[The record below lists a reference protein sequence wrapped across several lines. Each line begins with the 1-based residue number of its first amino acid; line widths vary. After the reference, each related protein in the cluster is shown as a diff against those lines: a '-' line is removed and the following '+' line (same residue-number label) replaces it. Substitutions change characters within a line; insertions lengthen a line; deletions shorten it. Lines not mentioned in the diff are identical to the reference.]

1 MIPSIEPLY
10 DPGAA
15 GAAIAALSVDRQLRQ
30 PLQHQIVR
38 QIRQFILSGRLR
50 QGARMPSTRGL
61 AHELGVSRI
70 TVTLAYDQLSSEGYV
85 EARRGS
91 GMYVCSTLPDDVP
104 TLTGPKLTS
113 KDAGRNRLRPV
124 PPRDGPFEPRAHRPF
139 EVGAIDPE
147 LFPHATWSR
156 LLGRAWRNP
165 ASTLTGV
172 PDSFGWRPLRNAI
185 ARHLAEWRGLDCDG
199 AQIVVTSGTADA
211 LDIVARC
218 VFAAGDTI
226 LVEEPGYAPMR
237 FGLAKNGLGV
247 WPVRVDDEGFDLD
260 AAGPR
265 VKAKGAVL
273 TPSRQFPL
281 GGTLTL
287 TRRLKLLEWVA
298 RRGGYV
304 IEDDFDSEY
313 RYRGAPLPALMS
325 LDRNERVIYLGS
337 FSKILSPTLRIGF
350 MVLPTPLLDKVRAY
364 LRLRGVAASLVAQPA
379 LGEFMLSGDLAVHI
393 RRTRRLYA
401 QRQEALISA
410 AGMLDGLLQV
420 VPSTAGMHLVAD
432 LSPRLKKQMTD
443 RVATRRAAEV
453 GIVVRPLA
461 DYFAGR
467 PDRSALLLGFAGFGE
482 HELTRSVR
490 VLADTLRRG

>member
-1 MIPSIEPLY
+1 MPVIEPLRNSK
-10 DPGAA
+10 GAS
-15 GAAIAALSVDRQLRQ
+15 AAIAALSIDRLARQ
-30 PLQHQIVR
+30 SLQHQIVR

-70 TVTLAYDQLSSEGYV
+70 TVTLAYDQLSSEGYM

-91 GMYVCSTLPDDVP
+91 GMYVCSAIPDEV
-104 TLTGPKLTS
+104 LKVTS
-113 KDAGRNRLRPV
+113 KDGVRTRLRSL
-124 PPRDGPFEPRAHRPF
+124 PPRDEQFEPRPHRPF
-139 EVGAIDPE
+139 QVGAIDPE

-156 LLGRAWRNP
+156 LLARAWRNP
-165 ASTLTGV
+165 VSSLTGD

-185 ARHLAEWRGLDCDG
+185 ARHLADWRGMDCDS

-211 LDIVARC
+211 LDIIARC
-218 VFAAGDTI
+218 VFAAGDTV

-237 FGLAKNGLGV
+237 FGLVKNGLAV
-247 WPVRVDDEGFDLD
+247 SPVRVDDEGFDLD
-260 AAGPR
+260 AAEPR

-281 GGTLTL
+281 GATLTL
-287 TRRLKLLEWVA
+287 SRRLKLLDWVA
-298 RRGGYV
+298 KTGGHL

-350 MVLPTPLLDKVRAY
+350 MVLPASLLDKVRAY

-379 LGEFMLSGDLAVHI
+379 LAEFMLSGDLAVHI

-410 AGMLDGLLQV
+410 ARVLDGLLEL

-432 LSPRLKKQMTD
+432 LAPRLRTQITD
-443 RVATRRAAEV
+443 RRAARLAAKAGV
-453 GIVVRPLA
+453 VVRPLA

-467 PDRSALLLGFAGFGE
+467 PDRSAVLLGFAGFGE
-482 HELTRSVR
+482 DELTRSVR
-490 VLADTLRRG
+490 ALAAALGRG

>member
-1 MIPSIEPLY
+1 MTLKIEPLKIK
-10 DPGAA
+10 PHSKGAS
-15 GAAIAALSVDRQLRQ
+15 AAIAALSVDRLLRQ
-30 PLQHQIVR
+30 PLQHQLVR

-61 AHELGVSRI
+61 AEELGVSRI
-70 TVTLAYDQLSSEGYV
+70 TVTLAYDQLSSEGYM

-91 GMYVCSTLPDDVP
+91 GMYVCSTLPDDVLKVARNERARDRLP
-104 TLTGPKLTS
+104 FPARDERFGP
-113 KDAGRNRLRPV
+113 RP
-124 PPRDGPFEPRAHRPF
+124 HRPF
-139 EVGAIDPE
+139 QVGAIDPE

-156 LLGRAWRNP
+156 LLARAWRNP
-165 ASTLTGV
+165 VSALTGE
-172 PDSFGWRPLRNAI
+172 PDSFGWRPLRQAI
-185 ARHLAEWRGLDCDG
+185 ARHLAEWRDLDCDS
-199 AQIVVTSGTADA
+199 AQIVITSGTADA
-211 LDIVARC
+211 LDIIGRC
-218 VFAAGDTI
+218 VFARGATV

-237 FGLAKNGLGV
+237 FGLEKNGLSV
-247 WPVRVDDEGFDLD
+247 LPVRVDDEGFDLD

-281 GGTLTL
+281 GATLTL
-287 TRRLKLLEWVA
+287 TRRLRLLDWVA
-298 RRGGYV
+298 RTDGYL

-325 LDRNERVIYLGS
+325 LDRHERVIYLGS
-337 FSKILSPTLRIGF
+337 FSKILLPTLRIGF
-350 MVLPTPLLDKVRAY
+350 MVLPAPLLDKVRAY

-379 LGEFMLSGDLAVHI
+379 LAEFMLSGDLAVHI

-410 AGMLDGLLQV
+410 AGVLDGLLEL

-432 LSPRLKKQMTD
+432 LAPRLRKRMTD
-443 RVATRRAAEV
+443 RAATRLAAEAGV
-453 GIVVRPLA
+453 VVRPLA
-461 DYFAGR
+461 DFFAGR

-482 HELTRSVR
+482 DELARSVR
-490 VLADTLRRG
+490 VLADTLDVER

>member
-1 MIPSIEPLY
+1 MSVIEPLQE
-10 DPGAA
+10 PKGAS
-15 GAAIAALSVDRQLRQ
+15 AAIAALSVDRQLRQ

-50 QGARMPSTRGL
+50 HGARLPSTRGL

-70 TVTLAYDQLSSEGYV
+70 TVTLAYDQLSSEGYL

-91 GMYVCSTLPDDVP
+91 GMYVCSTLPDEVLQW
-104 TLTGPKLTS
+104 TR
-113 KDAGRNRLRPV
+113 KDADRTRRPSV
-124 PPRDGPFEPRAHRPF
+124 PSRDEEFAPRPHRPF
-139 EVGAIDPE
+139 QVGAIDPE

-165 ASTLTGV
+165 MSSLTGD
-172 PDSFGWRPLRNAI
+172 PDSFGWRRLRNAI
-185 ARHLAEWRGLDCDG
+185 ARHLAEWRGMDCDS

-211 LDIVARC
+211 LDIVAHC
-218 VFAAGDTI
+218 AFAAGDTV

-247 WPVRVDDEGFDLD
+247 SPVRIDDGGFDLE

-265 VKAKGAVL
+265 LRAKGAVL

-281 GGTLTL
+281 GATLTL
-287 TRRLKLLEWVA
+287 TRRLRLLDWVA
-298 RRGGYV
+298 RTGGYL

-325 LDRNERVIYLGS
+325 LDRNERVIYLGT

-379 LGEFMLSGDLAVHI
+379 LAEFILSGDLAIHI

-410 AGMLDGLLQV
+410 AGRLDGLLEL

-432 LSPRLKKQMTD
+432 LAPPLRKRLTD
-443 RVATRRAAEV
+443 RVATGLASKA
-453 GIVVRPLA
+453 GLVVRPLA

-467 PDRSALLLGFAGFGE
+467 PDRSALLLGFAGFSEGD
-482 HELTRSVR
+482 LARSVPI
-490 VLADTLRRG
+490 LADALRQG

>member
-1 MIPSIEPLY
+1 MPTVDPLVAPLGSA
-10 DPGAA
+10 D
-15 GAAIAALSVDRQLRQ
+15 AAIAALSVDRLGRQ
-30 PLQHQIVR
+30 SLQHQIVR
-38 QIRQFILSGRLR
+38 QIRQFILAGRLR

-70 TVTLAYDQLSSEGYV
+70 TVTLAYDQLASEGYT

-91 GMYVCSTLPDDVP
+91 GMYVCSTIPDEV
-104 TLTGPKLTS
+104 LKATGKV
-113 KDAGRNRLRPV
+113 DARKQPRSF
-124 PPRDGPFEPRAHRPF
+124 PPRDEPFMPRPHRPF
-139 EVGAIDPE
+139 QVGAIDPE

-156 LLGRAWRNP
+156 LLARAWRNP
-165 ASTLTGV
+165 VSSLTGEA
-172 PDSFGWRPLRNAI
+172 DSFGWRPLRSAI
-185 ARHLAEWRGLDCDG
+185 ARHLADWRGMDCDS
-199 AQIVVTSGTADA
+199 AEIVVTSGTADA
-211 LDIVARC
+211 LDIIAHC
-218 VFAAGDTI
+218 VFAAGDTV
-226 LVEEPGYAPMR
+226 LVEEPGYAAMR
-237 FGLAKNGLGV
+237 FGLAKNGLNV
-247 WPVRVDDEGFDLD
+247 LPVRVDDEGFDLET
-260 AAGPR
+260 AGPR

-281 GGTLTL
+281 GATLTL
-287 TRRLKLLEWVA
+287 ARRLRLLDWVA
-298 RRGGYV
+298 RTGGYL

-337 FSKILSPTLRIGF
+337 FSKILSPTLRLGF
-350 MVLPTPLLDKVRAY
+350 MVLPMPLLDKVRAY

-379 LGEFMLSGDLAVHI
+379 LAEFMSSGDLAVHI

-410 AGMLDGLLQV
+410 AGMLDGLLEL

-432 LSPRLKKQMTD
+432 LAPGLRKQMTD
-443 RVATRRAAEV
+443 RVATGLAANAGV
-453 GIVVRPLA
+453 IVRPLA

-482 HELTRSVR
+482 AELTRSVR
-490 VLADTLRRG
+490 LLTEALRRQ

>member
-1 MIPSIEPLY
+1 MSAVDPLHEPK
-10 DPGAA
+10 GA
-15 GAAIAALSVDRQLRQ
+15 GAAIAALSVDRLGRQ
-30 PLQHQIVR
+30 SLQHQIVR

-70 TVTLAYDQLSSEGYV
+70 TVTLAYEQLSSEGYM

-91 GMYVCSTLPDDVP
+91 GMYVCSTLPDEVLKV
-104 TLTGPKLTS
+104 TR
-113 KDAGRNRLRPV
+113 KDAGRNRLRSV
-124 PPRDGPFEPRAHRPF
+124 APRHEPFEPRPHRPF
-139 EVGAIDPE
+139 QVGAIDPE

-156 LLGRAWRNP
+156 LLARAWRNP
-165 ASTLTGV
+165 VSTLTGD
-172 PDSFGWRPLRNAI
+172 PDSFGWRPLRSAI
-185 ARHLAEWRGLDCDG
+185 ARHLADWRGIDCDS
-199 AQIVVTSGTADA
+199 AQIVVTSGTADS
-211 LDIVARC
+211 LDIIARC
-218 VFAAGDTI
+218 VFAAGDTV
-226 LVEEPGYAPMR
+226 LVEDPGYAPMR
-237 FGLAKNGLGV
+237 FGLAKNGLEV
-247 WPVRVDDEGFDLD
+247 SPVRVDDEGFDLD

-265 VKAKGAVL
+265 VKAKGAIL

-281 GGTLTL
+281 GATLTL
-287 TRRLKLLEWVA
+287 TRRLKLLDWVA
-298 RRGGYV
+298 RTGGYL

-364 LRLRGVAASLVAQPA
+364 LRLRGVAASLTAQPA

-410 AGMLDGLLQV
+410 AGMLDGLLEV

-432 LSPRLKKQMTD
+432 LAPRLRKQMTD
-443 RVATRRAAEV
+443 RVAARLAAKAGV
-453 GIVVRPLA
+453 VVRPLA
-461 DYFAGR
+461 DYFAAR
-467 PDRSALLLGFAGFGE
+467 PDRSALLLGFAGFSGG
-482 HELTRSVR
+482 ELTRSVR
-490 VLADTLRRG
+490 ILADALRRG

>member
-1 MIPSIEPLY
+1 MASFDPCDRATVPLR
-10 DPGAA
+10 A
-15 GAAIAALSVDRQLRQ
+15 GAALAALSVDPLDRQ

-50 QGARMPSTRGL
+50 QGARMPSTREL

-70 TVTLAYDQLSSEGYV
+70 TVTLAYEQLASEGYT
-85 EARRGS
+85 EARRGA
-91 GMYVCSTLPDDVP
+91 GTYVCSAIPDDVLKV
-104 TLTGPKLTS
+104 TA
-113 KDAGRNRLRPV
+113 KDGARPRPAAPRH
-124 PPRDGPFEPRAHRPF
+124 PPFAPRPHRPF
-139 EVGAIDPE
+139 QVGALDAG

-156 LLGRAWRNP
+156 LLARAWRNP
-165 ASTLTGV
+165 ASSLTGGA
-172 PDSFGWRPLRNAI
+172 DSFGWRPLREAI
-185 ARHLAEWRGLDCDG
+185 ARHLGEWRGIECDS

-211 LDIVARC
+211 LDIVAHC
-218 VFAAGDTI
+218 FFAAGDTL

-237 FGLAKNGLGV
+237 FGLAKSGLGV
-247 WPVRVDDEGFDLD
+247 ASVRVDDEGFDLQ
-260 AAGPR
+260 AAPTNVAAR
-265 VKAKGAVL
+265 GAVL

-281 GGTLTL
+281 GATLTL

-298 RRGGYV
+298 RTGGYL

-325 LDRNERVIYLGS
+325 LDRDARVIYLGS

-350 MVLPTPLLDKVRAY
+350 MVLPAPLLDEVRAY
-364 LRLRGVAASLVAQPA
+364 LRLRGVAASLIAQPA
-379 LGEFMLSGDLAVHI
+379 LAEFMQSGDLAVHI

-401 QRQEALISA
+401 QRQEALVAAASA
-410 AGMLDGLLQV
+410 ALDGLLEL

-432 LSPRLKKQMTD
+432 LAPRLRRRMTD
-443 RVATRRAAEV
+443 RAAARLAEKAGV
-453 GIVVRPLA
+453 MVMPLA

-482 HELTRSVR
+482 AELRRAVR
-490 VLADTLRRG
+490 VLAGALGRA

>member
-1 MIPSIEPLY
+1 MSTIDPLG
-10 DPGAA
+10 DA
-15 GAAIAALSVDRQLRQ
+15 GSADAAIAALSVDRLGRQ
-30 PLQHQIVR
+30 SLQHQIVR
-38 QIRQFILSGRLR
+38 QVRQFILSGRLR

-70 TVTLAYDQLSSEGYV
+70 TVTLAYEQLSSEGYL

-91 GMYVCSTLPDDVP
+91 GMYVCATLPDDV
-104 TLTGPKLTS
+104 LKLAR
-113 KDAGRNRLRPV
+113 KDAGRHRPRSV
-124 PPRDGPFEPRAHRPF
+124 PPRDEPFAPRPHRPF
-139 EVGAIDPE
+139 EVGAIDPA

-156 LLGRAWRNP
+156 LLARAWRNP
-165 ASTLTGV
+165 VSTLTGV
-172 PDSFGWRPLRNAI
+172 ADSFGWPPLRSAI
-185 ARHLAEWRGLDCDG
+185 ARHLADWRGMDCDS
-199 AQIVVTSGTADA
+199 AQIVITSGTADA
-211 LDIVARC
+211 LDIIAC
-218 VFAAGDTI
+218 CAFGAGDTV

-247 WPVRVDDEGFDLD
+247 LPVRVDDEGFDLD
-260 AAGPR
+260 AANLHAGGPR

-281 GGTLTL
+281 GATLTL
-287 TRRLKLLEWVA
+287 TRRLRLLDWVA
-298 RRGGYV
+298 RTGGWL

-337 FSKILSPTLRIGF
+337 FSKILSPTLRLGF
-350 MVLPTPLLDKVRAY
+350 MVVPTPLLDKVRAY
-364 LRLRGVAASLVAQPA
+364 LRLRGVAASLTAQPA

-401 QRQEALISA
+401 QRQEALIA
-410 AGMLDGLLQV
+410 AAAMLEGLLTL

-432 LSPRLKKQMTD
+432 LAPRLRRRMTD
-443 RVATRRAAEV
+443 RVAARLAAQAGV
-453 GIVVRPLA
+453 VVRPLA

-482 HELTRSVR
+482 GDLTRAIPI
-490 VLADTLRRG
+490 LADALTR